1 MRTHLE
7 FMSDQFEVVPDED
20 EETNP
25 DIFGL
30 RLAEFVTE
38 HLKANGYEADHI
50 AEDWGRCVIIG
61 NAPFSSFV
69 GCSSYGDDTWLI
81 QIHPDKPFVRR
92 WFKKLDARDWVE
104 QLAATVE
111 RALIQHGGAK
121 NLRWWSD
128 AESGRK

>member
-1 MRTHLE
+1 MHTHLE
-7 FMSDQFEVVPDED
+7 FMSDQFERVPGED

-30 RLAEFVTE
+30 RLAEFVTK
-38 HLKANGYEADHI
+38 HLMANGYEADHI

-69 GCSSYGDDTWLI
+69 GCSSYGDDQWLI
-81 QIHPDKPFVRR
+81 QIAPSKPTLRK
-92 WFKKLDARDWVE
+92 WFKKIDTTEWVGR
-104 QLAATVE
+104 LSATIE
-111 RALIQHGGAK
+111 TALIQDGGATK
-121 NLRWWSD
+121 LRWWTD